1 MKAKHQRL
9 TLAIVAVVAVMGS
22 AVLAM
27 SAAKDKA
34 AYFRSPADL
43 AKTKPQSGEA
53 FRLGGMV
60 ANKSITRGADGVP
73 YKRRDVILETA
84 TSQNALFNT
93 GAGASRGIGA
103 ANVSGRPSGDVPAM
117 ADGRQTV
124 IVPVLPMDGV
134 RPMNG
139 NGTGAGGE
147 FGVRVAGIAED
158 AGEGRLVYEPG
169 HPDADTSGYVRYPDI
184 DTTQELV
191 HLLDAKRMY
200 EANASVFQT
209 VKAMLRAAIDI

>member
-1 MKAKHQRL
+1 MPIDSTRR
-9 TLAIVAVVAVMGS
+9 
-22 AVLAM
+22 LAM
-27 SAAKDKA
+27 LPVPNQSPIRPM
-34 AYFRSPADL
+34 FRSLGIASSGLATQRQRMETIAQNIANAD
-43 AKTKPQSGEA
+43 
-53 FRLGGMV
+53 V
-60 ANKSITRGADGVP
+60 TRGADGVP

-117 ADGRQTV
+117 VDGRQTV

-169 HPDADTSGYVRYPDI
+169 HPDADASGYVRYPDI

>member
-1 MKAKHQRL
+1 MPIDSTRR
-9 TLAIVAVVAVMGS
+9 
-22 AVLAM
+22 LAM
-27 SAAKDKA
+27 LPVPNQSPIRPM
-34 AYFRSPADL
+34 FRSLGIASSGLATQRQRMETIAQNIANAD
-43 AKTKPQSGEA
+43 
-53 FRLGGMV
+53 V
-60 ANKSITRGADGVP
+60 TRGAGGVP
-73 YKRRDVILETA
+73 YKRRDVILETS

-117 ADGRQTV
+117 VDGRQTV

-169 HPDADTSGYVRYPDI
+169 HPDADASGYVRYPDI

>member
-1 MKAKHQRL
+1 MPIDVTRR
-9 TLAIVAVVAVMGS
+9 
-22 AVLAM
+22 LAM
-27 SAAKDKA
+27 PPVPNQSPIRPM
-34 AYFRSPADL
+34 FRSLGIASSGLATQRQRMETIAQNIANAD
-43 AKTKPQSGEA
+43 
-53 FRLGGMV
+53 V
-60 ANKSITRGADGVP
+60 TRGADGVP

-117 ADGRQTV
+117 VDGRQTV